1 MRVFFHLRHASET
14 IRDEKGVEVSN
25 LDEAKAE
32 ARNAIQELREK
43 DAAARDWAGWKLE
56 ASDEKGSLLFSLR
69 LDASH

>member
-1 MRVFFHLRHASET
+1 MRVFFHLIHAKT
-14 IRDEKGVEVSN
+14 IPDDQGVEVSD

-32 ARNAIQELREK
+32 ALNAIRELRAK

-56 ASDEKGSLLFSLR
+56 ASDERGSLLFSLR

>member
-1 MRVFFHLRHASET
+1 MRVLFHLMDESET
-14 IRDEKGVEVSN
+14 IRDEEGVEVSD

-43 DAAARDWAGWKLE
+43 DAAARDWAGWKLQ
-56 ASDEKGSLLFSLR
+56 ASDEKGALLFSLR